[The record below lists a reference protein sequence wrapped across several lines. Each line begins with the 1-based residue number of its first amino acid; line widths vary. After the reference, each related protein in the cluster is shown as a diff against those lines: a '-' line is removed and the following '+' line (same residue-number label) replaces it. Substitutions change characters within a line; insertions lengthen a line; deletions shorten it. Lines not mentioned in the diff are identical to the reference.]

1 MNSNITTIYDPRNA
15 EHKKTFVFDYAYWSH
30 SGFSRNEDGLFV
42 PSEQSSR
49 YADQTKVYNDLGK
62 GMLDNALQG
71 YNATLLA
78 YGQTGSGKSYSMI
91 GYRDN
96 KGIIPNVCQEL
107 FKAIKENQDDN
118 RQYQVID
125 LLSKSKSFVS
135 LKVREDQHRGFYVEG
150 LKSVPCKSH
159 GQMERLMEQG
169 IRTRTT
175 ASTNINASS
184 SRSHMNI
191 TIRIKQI
198 FSRENTTKQSN
209 INLVDLAGSERQR
222 SSGSE
227 GDRLKEGTSVNLSL
241 TTLGNVISCL
251 ADAAMGKKVVHIPY
265 RESILTKLLQPALGG
280 NSKTIMI
287 ATLSPADICFEE
299 SLSTLR
305 YAERTKKIQNKAV
318 INESPT
324 ERLIKEL
331 KADNAKLLQK
341 LARMG
346 HEGRKAENET
356 KELRQLLT
364 HNEMQ
369 IQAIQTLWEQ
379 HLQEALRD
387 WEQQYALI
395 SQERRMMQTFPYI
408 LNINED
414 PQLSGVIKYFIQD
427 GEWDIGLAD
436 RHPNAITVKGLGILD
451 KHATFTNADR
461 RVTLKPDA
469 EARVIVNGGLIYNKI
484 ELRHLDRI
492 ILGSNSTFLYI
503 SFPCD
508 RSDDD
513 WSRYDYDF
521 FQSEVARAEGFDLEK
536 LGSTNQVDG
545 TINPSILAVF
555 HDYIKVMPM
564 VAEANQMSHDLKK
577 AMEFKL
583 EVKNLAMSDSKGHDL
598 EKEIIIK
605 VTQKLSQQVWVW
617 SKAKFINR
625 KFLIEDLY
633 QKHLEGAD
641 VNVDREKDPFW
652 DPVVCIHLGRAHIW
666 LQSLAF
672 CIQLEEQVDVLN
684 SEGAEEAILQV
695 SLIPCTAAGQP
706 LEEDDIII
714 EPTTMLGRRFDFQVH
729 VIQCC
734 GVKWLKENRERGIQ
748 IGYHMY
754 DLPDAIYTTPVW
766 HDLNPVLQ
774 HKTQFST
781 LSMSQ
786 DFLNYLQTNALL
798 VDLWGLQEGCT
809 PMASDQKT
817 LAFTGDDSV
826 IIDKTDLS
834 GDTETQALQRPE
846 LHSKIT
852 KLEEELRL
860 QRNINEILRKENA
873 ALKDYL
879 RSIDSKKSANPN
891 MDSANHSQCA
901 TQLPSTPKEATRKSN
916 VRTSYDAEF
925 AKALKIFYQSM
936 NRVRGQLHSLLHHRL
951 NEEDDGF
958 QNLQRYSEE
967 HRKKMKEFGDQLDAC
982 LNKLKQDVAAIVKK
996 KREESGV

>member
-1 MNSNITTIYDPRNA
+1 MVVCRMTLEIKKRKRVRVEPRIKWWKLKKEDYKVEFREEREKDAGSRCIISMNSNITTIYDPRNA

-241 TTLGNVISCL
+241 TTLGN
-251 ADAAMGKKVVHIPY
+251 
-265 RESILTKLLQPALGG
+265 
-280 NSKTIMI
+280 I

-356 KELRQLLT
+356 R
-364 HNEMQ
+364 
-369 IQAIQTLWEQ
+369 
-379 HLQEALRD
+379 
-387 WEQQYALI
+387 
-395 SQERRMMQTFPYI
+395 
-408 LNINED
+408 
-414 PQLSGVIKYFIQD
+414 
-427 GEWDIGLAD
+427 EWDIGLAD

-536 LGSTNQVDG
+536 LAPPCCVPLRFSVQTTGESIGEGLKITTLLRRQVDEYLKCG
-545 TINPSILAVF
+545 TLQGKGQVCCSFLAAPTIVKSSQI
-555 HDYIKVMPM
+555 H
-564 VAEANQMSHDLKK
+564 LCK